1 MKIVAD
7 IDVPF
12 LKGVLEPYAEVLYKK
27 GCEISHEDVK
37 EADALILRTRTRCNA
52 ELLEDSKVKLIAT
65 ATIGTDHVD
74 FDYCRSH
81 GIEVQN
87 AAGCNAGGVMQYVFS
102 ALYGIAAR
110 KGIKI
115 DGSTIGIIGVGNVGK
130 KIETMAKHLGFNVL
144 LCDPPRAAA
153 EGPEAFC
160 SLEYLL
166 ENSQIVTLHVPLDET
181 TRRMAGPEF
190 FAMMQP
196 GSIFINAA
204 RGEVMDEDALKDTM
218 PKFGAVVIDT
228 WNNEPKVDADLVDMV
243 DIATPHIAGYSF
255 QGKQM
260 GTSMAVQ
267 AVARYFDIDELK
279 DFFPKSD
286 ISGHE
291 PVLLDLQGKNHGQ
304 IAAVFQYNYPIFT
317 DDFRFRMEPHKF
329 EKLRSEYQYRR
340 EIYVDDTTLNNN
352 RNMFTKEDIAQIEQ
366 RGSSVQAAEQQVERF
381 KQGFPWM
388 KIVAPA
394 TPEKGIQV
402 LDEAAVEAAAKY
414 YEGASINGK
423 CKFVPASGA
432 ASRMFKDLFSGLDA
446 LKAGKELADDAPA
459 AKFVDQIHSFAFYT
473 PELFGENT
481 CKCPE
486 YRKDVLSK
494 TLTDEG
500 LGYGA
505 KPKGVLKFHKYTD
518 GEIRT
523 AFAEHLVEAQNY
535 MRNEDGS
542 ANLVV
547 TISPEHQHLFEE
559 AYAEVKEAYE
569 AKYGVKYNITFTFQ
583 DKATDT
589 IAVDV
594 DNKPFRTE
602 TDSLLFRPAGHG
614 ALIYNLNKLEEEVV
628 SIKNIDN
635 VANERLLPETATW
648 KKVLLGKALELRDTL
663 HAYLCELDL
672 VCNPIQGSRNTTVG
686 VPGYDPLYEDL
697 CASPEAA
704 ALCDDIEAFL
714 NNVLCIEMPVAET
727 PKARVEAL
735 RAKLDRP
742 VRVAG
747 MVRNQGEPGGG
758 PFIIAEKDG
767 STSLQVL
774 ESVQVNMSDDH
785 ARNALASAT
794 HFNPV
799 DIVCCLHDYKGQSFD
814 LLKYVDEDAGFISS
828 KSYQGR
834 ELKALELPGLWNGAM
849 SNWNTLFVEVPLETF
864 NPVKVVL
871 DLLRPAHQN

>member
-1 MKIVAD
+1 M
-7 IDVPF
+7 
-12 LKGVLEPYAEVLYKK
+12 
-27 GCEISHEDVK
+27 
-37 EADALILRTRTRCNA
+37 
-52 ELLEDSKVKLIAT
+52 
-65 ATIGTDHVD
+65 
-74 FDYCRSH
+74 
-81 GIEVQN
+81 
-87 AAGCNAGGVMQYVFS
+87 
-102 ALYGIAAR
+102 
-110 KGIKI
+110 
-115 DGSTIGIIGVGNVGK
+115 
-130 KIETMAKHLGFNVL
+130 
-144 LCDPPRAAA
+144 
-153 EGPEAFC
+153 
-160 SLEYLL
+160 
-166 ENSQIVTLHVPLDET
+166 
-181 TRRMAGPEF
+181 
-190 FAMMQP
+190 
-196 GSIFINAA
+196 
-204 RGEVMDEDALKDTM
+204 
-218 PKFGAVVIDT
+218 
-228 WNNEPKVDADLVDMV
+228 
-243 DIATPHIAGYSF
+243 
-255 QGKQM
+255 
-260 GTSMAVQ
+260 
-267 AVARYFDIDELK
+267 
-279 DFFPKSD
+279 
-286 ISGHE
+286 
-291 PVLLDLQGKNHGQ
+291 
-304 IAAVFQYNYPIFT
+304 
-317 DDFRFRMEPHKF
+317 FR
-329 EKLRSEYQYRR
+329 
-340 EIYVDDTTLNNN
+340 
-352 RNMFTKEDIAQIEQ
+352 KEDIEQIEQ
-366 RGSSVQAAEQQVERF
+366 RGSSVQTVEQQVERF

-394 TPEKGIQV
+394 TPERGIQV
-402 LDEAAVEAAAKY
+402 LDDAAVEAAAKY
-414 YEGASINGK
+414 YDGASINGK

-459 AKFVDQIHSFAFYT
+459 AKFVDQIQSFAFYT
-473 PELFGENT
+473 PELFGEQT

-486 YRKDVLSK
+486 YRQSVLSK

-535 MRNEDGS
+535 MRNEDGT

-559 AYAEVKEAYE
+559 AYAEVKAAYE

-594 DNKPFRTE
+594 ENKPFRTE

-614 ALIYNLNKLEEEVV
+614 ALIYNLNKIEEEVV

-648 KKVLLGKALELRDTL
+648 KKVLLGKALELRDRIYG
-663 HAYLCELDL
+663 YLNALD
-672 VCNPIQGSRNTTVG
+672 
-686 VPGYDPLYEDL
+686 
-697 CASPEAA
+697 AEATP
-704 ALCDDIEAFL
+704 ALCDEIEAFL
-714 NNVLCIEMPVAET
+714 DNTLCVTLPAAADFE
-727 PKARVEAL
+727 ARVAAL
-735 RAKLDRP
+735 RAKRNRP
-742 VRVAG
+742 IRVAG
-747 MVRNQGEPGGG
+747 MVKNQGEPGGG

-774 ESVQVNMSDDH
+774 ESVQINMSDDH
-785 ARNALASAT
+785 ARECRASAT

-814 LLKYVDEDAGFISS
+814 LLQYVDEDAGFISS

-849 SNWNTLFVEVPLETF
+849 SNWNTLFVEVPLATF

>member
-1 MKIVAD
+1 MLVT
-7 IDVPF
+7 
-12 LKGVLEPYAEVLYKK
+12 
-27 GCEISHEDVK
+27 
-37 EADALILRTRTRCNA
+37 RTRTRCDA
-52 ELLEDSKVKLIAT
+52 ALLEGTAVKMIAT
-65 ATIGTDHVD
+65 ATIGMDHID
-74 FDYCRSH
+74 LDYCRCH
-81 GIEVQN
+81 GIEVTN

-102 ALYGIAAR
+102 ALYGVAAR

-115 DGSTIGIIGVGNVGK
+115 DGSTIGIIGVGQVGSK
-130 KIETMAKHLGFNVL
+130 VEAMADYLGFRIL
-144 LCDPPRAAA
+144 RCDPPRAKA
-153 EGPEAFC
+153 EGPEGFC
-160 SLEYLL
+160 SLEHLL
-166 ENSQIVTLHVPLDET
+166 TESDVVTLHVPLDDM
-181 TRRMAGPEF
+181 TRGMANADF
-190 FAMMQP
+190 FTLMKP

-204 RGEVMDEDALKDTM
+204 RGEVVNEQALIEAA
-218 PKFGAVVIDT
+218 PKFGAIVIDT
-228 WNNEPKVDADLVDMV
+228 WNNEPDVNEELVDMV
-243 DIATPHIAGYSF
+243 DIATPHIAGYTY
-255 QGKQM
+255 QGKQN
-260 GTSMAVQ
+260 GTALAVR
-267 AVARYFDIDELK
+267 AIARHFGIENLY
-279 DFFPKSD
+279 DFYPEAD
-286 ISGHE
+286 VEGHE
-291 PVLLDLQGKNHGQ
+291 PVLLDLKGKTHGE

-317 DDFRFRMEPHKF
+317 DDFRFRMEPHHF
-329 EKLRSEYQYRR
+329 EKLRTEYQYRR
-340 EIYVDDTTLNNN
+340 EIIYTNTQT
-352 RNMFTKEDIAQIEQ
+352 NMFTKEDIAQIEQ
-366 RGSSVQAAEQQVERF
+366 RGSSVQTAEQQVERF

-394 TPEKGIQV
+394 TPERGIHV
-402 LDEAAVEAAAKY
+402 LDEDEVEAAAKY
-414 YEGASINGK
+414 YDGAAINGK

-446 LKAGKELADDAPA
+446 LKEGKELSDDAPA
-459 AKFVDQIHSFAFYT
+459 AKFVDQIQSFAFYT
-473 PELFGENT
+473 PELFGEQT

-486 YRKDVLSK
+486 HRQSVLAK

-535 MRNEDGS
+535 MRNEDGT

-559 AYAEVKEAYE
+559 AYAQVKEAYE

-594 DNKPFRTE
+594 ENKPFRTE

-614 ALIYNLNKLEEEVV
+614 ALIYNLNKIEDEIV

-663 HAYLCELDL
+663 HGYLRELDIL
-672 VCNPIQGSRNTTVG
+672 TDETIPSAYVDII
-686 VPGYDPLYEDL
+686 PGHTGLGNEDVYQR
-697 CASPEAA
+697 PQVQQ
-704 ALCDDIEAFL
+704 LCDDIEEYL
-714 NNVLCIEMPVAET
+714 SNVLCITLPQAQTCKE
-727 PKARVEAL
+727 RVEAL

-742 VRVAG
+742 IRVAG
-747 MVRNQGEPGGG
+747 MVKNQGEPGGG

-774 ESVQVNMSDDH
+774 ESVQINMSDDH
-785 ARNALASAT
+785 ARNALATAT

-849 SNWNTLFVEVPLETF
+849 SNWNTLFVEVPLATF

>member
-12 LKGVLEPYAEVLYKK
+12 LNGVFEPYAEVVYKK
-27 GCEISHEDVK
+27 GLEIVRDDVLD
-37 EADALILRTRTRCNA
+37 ADALIVRTRTRCDA
-52 ELLEDSKVKLIAT
+52 SLLEGTAVRIIAT
-65 ATIGTDHVD
+65 ATIGMDHID
-74 FDYCRSH
+74 LDYCNAH
-81 GIEVQN
+81 GIEVAN

-102 ALYGIAAR
+102 ALYGVAAR

-115 DGSTIGIIGVGNVGK
+115 DGTTIGVVGVGHVGK
-130 KIETMAKHLGFNVL
+130 KIAAMAEYLGFNVL
-144 LCDPPRAAA
+144 KCDPPRARN
-153 EGPEAFC
+153 EGPEGFC
-160 SLEYLL
+160 SIEYLL
-166 ENSQIVTLHVPLDET
+166 EHSQIVTLHVPLDEM
-181 TRRMAGPEF
+181 TRGMANADF
-190 FAMMQP
+190 FTLMQP
-196 GSIFINAA
+196 GAIFINSA
-204 RGEVMDEDALKDTM
+204 RGEIVDEDALIQAS
-218 PKFGAVVIDT
+218 PKLGAIVIDT
-228 WNNEPKVDADLVDMV
+228 WSNEPDVNEDLIEVA
-243 DIATPHIAGYSF
+243 DIATPHIAGYSY
-255 QGKQM
+255 QGKQN
-260 GTSMAVQ
+260 GTALAVR
-267 AVARYFDIDELK
+267 AVAGFFGFTDLY
-279 DFFPKSD
+279 DFYPEAENP
-286 ISGHE
+286 GHE
-291 PVLLDLQGKNHGQ
+291 PVVLDLNGKNHGE

-317 DDFRFRMEPHKF
+317 DDFRFRMEPEKF
-329 EKLRSEYQYRR
+329 EKFRSDYRYRR
-340 EIYVDDTTLNNN
+340 EIIYTNTLTD
-352 RNMFTKEDIAQIEQ
+352 MFTKEDIAQIEQ
-366 RGSSVQAAEQQVERF
+366 RGSSVKTVEQQVERF

-394 TPEKGIQV
+394 TPERGIQV
-402 LDEAAVEAAAKY
+402 LDDAAIEAAAKY
-414 YEGASINGK
+414 YESAVINGK

-446 LKAGKELADDAPA
+446 LKAGKELADDASA
-459 AKFVDQIHSFAFYT
+459 AKFVDHIQEFAFYT
-473 PELFGENT
+473 PELFGEQT

-486 YRKDVLSK
+486 YRQSVLAK

-535 MRNEDGS
+535 MRNEDGT

-547 TISPEHQHLFEE
+547 TISPEHQNLFEE

-569 AKYGVKYNITFTFQ
+569 AKYGVKYNIEFTFQ

-589 IAVDV
+589 VAVDV
-594 DNKPFRTE
+594 ENKPFRTE

-614 ALIYNLNKLEEEVV
+614 ALIYNLNKIEEEVV

-663 HAYLCELDL
+663 HAYLRELDI
-672 VCNPIQGSRNTTVG
+672 VTNQNIAPSFAPAIPAHTGMGCDDVYQTSEVQT
-686 VPGYDPLYEDL
+686 
-697 CASPEAA
+697 
-704 ALCDDIEAFL
+704 LCDDIEAFL
-714 NNVLCIEMPVAET
+714 DKTLCIKMPVAADC
-727 PKARVEAL
+727 KARVEAI
-735 RAKLDRP
+735 REKLNRP

-747 MVRNQGEPGGG
+747 MVKNQGEPGGG

-774 ESVQVNMSDDH
+774 ESVQINMSDDH

-814 LLKYVDEDAGFISS
+814 LLQYVDQDAGFISS

-849 SNWNTLFVEVPLETF
+849 SNWNTLFVEVPLATF